1 MNNTNQNLVLNFYS
15 NRYKKASWIDRNI
28 NNVANTISSYA
39 KDIGFYKG
47 ELTTANEFKQQLTNW
62 KNEGNPLVVYY
73 PLETP
78 TKLACT
84 EQQSAVLEELSNLDL
99 FEGVN
104 NIITAEDIAL
114 LKLSYIQQTN
124 EKIKNEGNIESRP
137 ILRLEKTIADSVELT
152 INNCRFK
159 YNFNNEE
166 YVEIDCEEKEVQ
178 YEGLNRNRQIEIGYD
193 FPILNVGNNDIKMH
207 LGDCIIKV
215 LRKDRWL

>member
-28 NNVANTISSYA
+28 NNVVNTISSYA

-47 ELTTANEFKQQLTNW
+47 ELSTADEFKQQLTNW

-84 EQQSAVLEELSNLDL
+84 EQQSAVLEQLSNLDL

-104 NIITAEDIAL
+104 NIITTEDIAL
-114 LKLSYIQQTN
+114 LKLKYALNAKIYIDNLLTKQS
-124 EKIKNEGNIESRP
+124 ES
-137 ILRLEKTIADSVELT
+137 TVA
-152 INNCRFK
+152 
-159 YNFNNEE
+159 EE
-166 YVEIDCEEKEVQ
+166 V
-178 YEGLNRNRQIEIGYD
+178 
-193 FPILNVGNNDIKMH
+193 
-207 LGDCIIKV
+207 
-215 LRKDRWL
+215 